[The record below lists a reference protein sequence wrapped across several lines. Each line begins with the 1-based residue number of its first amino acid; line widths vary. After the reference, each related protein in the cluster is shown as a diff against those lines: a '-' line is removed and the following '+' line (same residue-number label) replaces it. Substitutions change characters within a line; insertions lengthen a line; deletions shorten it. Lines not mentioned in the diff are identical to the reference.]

1 MIFSVIRSL
10 LCCLMVSKSQDGKEI
25 LAHREYEENPADVEA
40 EPIFID
46 LHSCCIIPLIT
57 FCRASFDWATT
68 RE

>member
-1 MIFSVIRSL
+1 
-10 LCCLMVSKSQDGKEI
+10 MVSKSQDGKEI